1 MPERVKIGVFG
12 KLPAHAEFIRADTT
26 EPAIPEIERWMDEA
40 VGLLHR
46 TSTALPEGPSYFAW
60 RAAAGARTHV
70 GVMVPSRD
78 QVGRQFPLM
87 IFAAVDGGADFFP
100 AFPVAFAPF
109 LVEATAL
116 VSAAQTVDGPT
127 VIEYARRL
135 PVPGPMD
142 IADAR
147 TAVDDLLARAD
158 VPDLFA
164 AMFAGTP
171 DGSRYYGLNTFVTA
185 CRGAHG
191 QEPGK
196 ASVTLDC
203 PLGDIPARATWLE
216 LARRLLGWRDNPS
229 FFWTDGAHGAHGRLL
244 LPLGPPP
251 PAMLGYLARGGAG
264 STKLW
269 PLVTTNAA
277 AIDSARN
284 AMSPMLRGLVD
295 APGTPV
301 AGLIDALA
309 GGMA

>member
-1 MPERVKIGVFG
+1 MTDRVKIGVFG

-26 EPAIPEIERWMDEA
+26 DPAISDIERWMDEA

-46 TSTALPEGPSYFAW
+46 SSSALAEGPAFFAW
-60 RAAAGARTHV
+60 RSGGGTRTNV

-87 IFAAVDGGADFFP
+87 IFASADGGADLFP

-127 VIEYARRL
+127 LIEYARRL
-135 PVPGPMD
+135 PVPGP
-142 IADAR
+142 ADFAEAR
-147 TAVDDLLARAD
+147 ASVDDLLAGAD
-158 VPDLFA
+158 VPELCA
-164 AMFAGTP
+164 AMFPATP
-171 DGSRYYGLNTFVTA
+171 EGSRYYGIHTFVTA

-191 QEPGK
+191 HEPSK
-196 ASVTLDC
+196 ASVTLEC

-229 FFWTDGAHGAHGRLL
+229 FFWTDGAHGRLL

-251 PAMLGYLARGGAG
+251 PSMLGYLARGGGG

-269 PLVTTNAA
+269 PLSTTNLA

-284 AMSPMLRGLVD
+284 AMSPMLRALLD
-295 APGTPV
+295 TPGTPV
-301 AGLIDALA
+301 TGLINALG